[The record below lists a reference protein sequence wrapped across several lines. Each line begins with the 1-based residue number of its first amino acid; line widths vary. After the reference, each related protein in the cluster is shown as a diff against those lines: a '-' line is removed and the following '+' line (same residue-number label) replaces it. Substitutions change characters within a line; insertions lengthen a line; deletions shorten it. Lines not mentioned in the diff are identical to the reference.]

1 MSSTMVELRV
11 CPPLE
16 RPHIVGVLAR
26 LTIPHPPTTACAEIQ
41 AHQYQA
47 LDWMEHE
54 PEATLRSVEPR
65 KVDAERAQAILMQV
79 TAVRTPLVAS
89 SELGIHETSYRL
101 RVWRGASFCEF
112 NWWRELPREWQSL
125 APIVSGIEEIASE
138 VLNAV

>member
-26 LTIPHPPTTACAEIQ
+26 LTIPHPPTTACAEIR

-89 SELGIHETSYRL
+89 SELGIHETSY
-101 RVWRGASFCEF
+101 
-112 NWWRELPREWQSL
+112 
-125 APIVSGIEEIASE
+125 VSDP
-138 VLNAV
+138 